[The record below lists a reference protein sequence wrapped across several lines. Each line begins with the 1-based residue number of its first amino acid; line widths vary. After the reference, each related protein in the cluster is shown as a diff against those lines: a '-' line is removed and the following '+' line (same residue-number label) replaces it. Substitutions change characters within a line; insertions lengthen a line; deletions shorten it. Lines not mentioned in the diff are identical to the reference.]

1 MLQHTVFK
9 NTINRRNV
17 QFCKAKLQEKAK
29 KIEVIIA
36 TEAFSIDISFI

>member
-1 MLQHTVFK
+1 M
-9 NTINRRNV
+9 
-17 QFCKAKLQEKAK
+17 QFCVAKLQEKAK